1 MILGLKS
8 RKFHYQKLCRQQSK
22 KAAQMLSWDLFAY
35 TTERFVS
42 LILLRIT
49 IHISICN
56 HPEVSAFQGKVGKS
70 AAHSRAPYD
79 VRLNHHTA
87 TLHSQRAWVYSI
99 VYLIYIGSIISRRT
113 LSLFPNQ
120 PKRKV

>member
-1 MILGLKS
+1 MISGFKS
-8 RKFHYQKLCRQQSK
+8 QKFHYQKLCRQQPK

-56 HPEVSAFQGKVGKS
+56 HPLSQSQHFKGKLKRVQ
-70 AAHSRAPYD
+70 
-79 VRLNHHTA
+79 LTA
-87 TLHSQRAWVYSI
+87 GPLMTYACITTQLHCTHRERGYTV
-99 VYLIYIGSIISRRT
+99 
-113 LSLFPNQ
+113 
-120 PKRKV
+120 